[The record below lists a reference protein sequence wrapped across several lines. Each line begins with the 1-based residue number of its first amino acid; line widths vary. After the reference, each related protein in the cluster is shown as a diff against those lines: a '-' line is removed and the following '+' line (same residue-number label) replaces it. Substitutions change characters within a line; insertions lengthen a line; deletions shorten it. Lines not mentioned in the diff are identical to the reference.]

1 MEADVFGITTFIA
14 RSPSSR
20 TLDDDPL
27 EEAAI
32 TLFPELQDLVVP
44 LNDLSPPS
52 TVKATTVATS
62 RLFARS
68 KCPDPPDGIV
78 PASSKE
84 GKSKFVTRFQM
95 SDQDNSSSSHAAGPN
110 TSTVNTRF
118 NMSLPT
124 SDTSRLTSATS
135 TLDATDRDD
144 LTSRLDDV
152 TVPSKRTAEVFATI
166 THEDLTVPLNDV
178 TRALQTPLSSQPTS
192 KLDGR
197 QSTPYVR
204 SATGTFPLLS
214 DEVDMD
220 DDDTI
225 ELGRGL
231 SPVRTIGR
239 KSSPPVQDYEYDQH
253 GSDVDTASD
262 SSAPTQQAFAF
273 EKNMEV
279 TRTPVLVLKDDTAI
293 DRDEDIDEDDPSK
306 PHAVMIGEDR
316 PDVSDQDDHLST
328 VIEGAEWEDPF
339 GFAWLQGILQGAYR
353 AICPVEM
360 LIVVQIRNRDPF
372 SLRRRSAHPV
382 DRGRLPLSH
391 SRRRPQEPLLDLP
404 SPTRMKRLPR

>member
-20 TLDDDPL
+20 TLVDDPL

-84 GKSKFVTRFQM
+84 GKSKLTRFQM

-135 TLDATDRDD
+135 TLDATDRDE

-152 TVPSKRTAEVFATI
+152 TVPSKRTAEVFAN
-166 THEDLTVPLNDV
+166 P
-178 TRALQTPLSSQPTS
+178 
-192 KLDGR
+192 
-197 QSTPYVR
+197 
-204 SATGTFPLLS
+204 
-214 DEVDMD
+214 
-220 DDDTI
+220 
-225 ELGRGL
+225 
-231 SPVRTIGR
+231 PVRTIGR

-306 PHAVMIGEDR
+306 PHAVMIEEDR

-382 DRGRLPLSH
+382 DRGRFPLSR